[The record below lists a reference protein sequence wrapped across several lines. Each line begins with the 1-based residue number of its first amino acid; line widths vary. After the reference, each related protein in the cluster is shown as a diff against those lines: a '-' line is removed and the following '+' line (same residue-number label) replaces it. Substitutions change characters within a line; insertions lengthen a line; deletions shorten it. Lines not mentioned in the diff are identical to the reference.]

1 MIKRIK
7 LFDPK
12 IDESESRIIN
22 RTLSSHF
29 WASGE
34 GVQNVAKFE
43 KKFRNYI
50 GSDECIAVNSGTAA
64 LNLALSAAK
73 IENTEVIL
81 PSLTFVST
89 ANAVMINGAK
99 PVFADVDP
107 INLCIDPQSIKKL
120 ITKKTSVILPVH
132 FAGMPCALNE
142 IINICKEKNL
152 TLVEDAAHAV
162 GSKYDNKRIGRHGDF
177 VCFSFHPVKN
187 LAMPTGGIISI
198 NHKNYKKINRYLKAM
213 RWCGITDRK
222 GSLYDVKD
230 LGNNYYMN
238 EFSAAIGLMQLKK
251 INKMNNRRK
260 EIAKR
265 YDTEITIEKKIPFR
279 KYCSYH
285 IYWILVKNRRNFM
298 KMMTNNRVETGI
310 HYKPIHSFSL
320 YKNSTKLP
328 ITEKISK
335 QIVSIPMHA
344 NISDDNADRII
355 RLVNKFA
362 K

>member
-1 MIKRIK
+1 MSKPIK

-12 IDESESRIIN
+12 IDDSEKRIIN
-22 RTLSSHF
+22 KVLYSHF

-34 GVQNVAKFE
+34 GTNYVRQFENKFTE
-43 KKFRNYI
+43 YI
-50 GSDECIAVNSGTAA
+50 DSDDCVSVNSGTAA

-99 PVFADVDP
+99 PVFADIDP
-107 INLCIDPQSIKKL
+107 INLCINPQSIKKL
-120 ITKKTSVILPVH
+120 ITKKTSAILPVH

-162 GSKYDNKRIGRHGDF
+162 GSKYKNKRIGRHGDF

-198 NHKNYKKINRYLKAM
+198 NHKNHKKIRRYLEAM

-222 GSLYDVKD
+222 GPFYDVKD

-238 EFSAAIGLMQLKK
+238 EFSAGIGLMQLKK
-251 INKMNNRRK
+251 INKMNDRQK
-260 EIAKR
+260 EIAKK
-265 YDTEITIEKKIPFR
+265 YDTEITIEKKIPFS
-279 KYCSYH
+279 KDCSYH
-285 IYWILVKNRRNFM
+285 IYWILVKNRSRFM
-298 KMMTNNRVETGI
+298 KMMAENGVETGI
-310 HYKPIHSFSL
+310 HYKPVHNLTL
-320 YKNSTKLP
+320 YKNSSKLP

-335 QIVSIPMHA
+335 QIVSIPVHS
-344 NISDDNADRII
+344 NLSNYEVDKII
-355 RLVNKFA
+355 RLVNKFS
-362 K
+362 

>member
-142 IINICKEKNL
+142 IINISKEKNL
-152 TLVEDAAHAV
+152 ILVEDAAHAV
-162 GSKYDNKRIGRHGDF
+162 GSKYKNKRIGRHGDF
-177 VCFSFHPVKN
+177 VCFS
-187 LAMPTGGIISI
+187 
-198 NHKNYKKINRYLKAM
+198 
-213 RWCGITDRK
+213 
-222 GSLYDVKD
+222 
-230 LGNNYYMN
+230 
-238 EFSAAIGLMQLKK
+238 
-251 INKMNNRRK
+251 
-260 EIAKR
+260 
-265 YDTEITIEKKIPFR
+265 
-279 KYCSYH
+279 
-285 IYWILVKNRRNFM
+285 
-298 KMMTNNRVETGI
+298 
-310 HYKPIHSFSL
+310 
-320 YKNSTKLP
+320 
-328 ITEKISK
+328 
-335 QIVSIPMHA
+335 SIP
-344 NISDDNADRII
+344 
-355 RLVNKFA
+355 
-362 K
+362 

>member
-1 MIKRIK
+1 MSKPIK

-12 IDESESRIIN
+12 IDNSEKRIIN
-22 RTLSSHF
+22 KVLQSHL
-29 WASGE
+29 WASGS
-34 GVQNVAKFE
+34 GTNYVQQFE
-43 KKFRNYI
+43 NEFSRYTN
-50 GSDECIAVNSGTAA
+50 SDDCVSVNSGTAA

-73 IENTEVIL
+73 IKNTEVIL

-89 ANAVMINGAK
+89 ANAVMINGGK
-99 PVFADVDP
+99 PIFADVDP
-107 INLCIDPQSIKKL
+107 TNLCIDPQSIKKL
-120 ITKKTSVILPVH
+120 ITKKTSTILPVH
-132 FAGMPCALNE
+132 FAGMPCGLNE
-142 IINICKEKNL
+142 ITNICKEKNL

-162 GSKYDNKRIGRHGDF
+162 GSKYENKRIGGHGDF

-198 NHKNYKKINRYLKAM
+198 NHKNHKKISKYLKAM

-222 GSLYDVKD
+222 GSFYDVKE

-251 INKMNNRRK
+251 VNMMNDRRQ

-285 IYWILVKNRRNFM
+285 IYWILVKNRNRFM
-298 KMMTNNRVETGI
+298 KIMAENGVETGV
-310 HYKPIHSFSL
+310 HYRPVHNFTF
-320 YKNSTKLP
+320 YKNSSRLP
-328 ITEKISK
+328 ITDKISK
-335 QIVSIPMHA
+335 QIVSIPVHS
-344 NISDDNADRII
+344 NLSDGEVDKII
-355 RLVNKFA
+355 KLVTKFTN
-362 K
+362 